1 VRNIINV
8 INHAGFMGG
17 RIGPHGQCRPGL
29 VRAPSKGVPA
39 ENIYTKKVKTDSQG
53 QSDLGFV

>member
-1 VRNIINV
+1 
-8 INHAGFMGG
+8 MGG